1 MTVHGYARVSAEQ
14 TFDNR
19 PIVRPT
25 STLLKHVRGY
35 YAGDQPPN
43 PWLPRVTLRINLR
56 FF

>member
-35 YAGDQPPN
+35 YAGDQPN
-43 PWLPRVTLRINLR
+43 PIPSRLMVERIL
-56 FF
+56 